1 MPSTRCCI
9 DGRRGPPAADVG
21 RRGASPVAT
30 ALTRFLR
37 QCNRHC
43 CHSVATAHR
52 VVQQRSAGSCDD
64 ATGSVANPLPQRI
77 AGCNSAQ
84 CDNAELLHE
93 SAVCCN
99 GAPRVA
105 TAYDYVANRS
115 TLHLLQRIATVQPVV
130 MPVATQCNL
139 LWRNRTCCKK
149 RTAAVTHTS
158 AICCSAVPCCN
169 RPQPA
174 ATDHSPLQPAAVIAT
189 QRRQHAHCTA
199 RATVGPLSPS
209 LHLSTRLVPV
219 STGNSTNKE
228 GS

>member
-1 MPSTRCCI
+1 MCCN
-9 DGRRGPPAADVG
+9 
-21 RRGASPVAT
+21 GASAVAT
-30 ALTRFLR
+30 ALSATTQDCCTRA
-37 QCNRHC
+37 Q
-43 CHSVATAHR
+43 SVATVHR
-52 VVQQRSAGSCDD
+52 MLQQR
-64 ATGSVANPLPQRI
+64 TILLQ
-77 AGCNSAQ
+77 NS
-84 CDNAELLHE
+84 
-93 SAVCCN
+93 
-99 GAPRVA
+99 
-105 TAYDYVANRS
+105 S
-115 TLHLLQRIATVQPVV
+115 TLHLLQRGAAVQPVV

-189 QRRQHAHCTA
+189 QRRQHVHCTA